1 MTDNQIENLL
11 QSLGIGHQY
20 CGHRLTVAAMH
31 LVGQDENSLLCVKS
45 GILLPLAE
53 QYHCDWRCIERNLR
67 TVVHRAWR
75 RNAPLLAQIATYP
88 LLNMPTVTEFIDIL
102 ASHLLRQRASS
113 YPMWS

>member
-1 MTDNQIENLL
+1 MSDDQIENLL

-20 CGHRLTVAAMH
+20 YGYRLTVAAMH
-31 LVGQDENSLLCVKS
+31 LVSQDENSLLCVKS

-53 QYHCDWRCIERNLR
+53 RYHCDWRCIERNLR

-75 RNAPLLAQIATYP
+75 RNAPLLVQIAACP
-88 LLNMPTVTEFIDIL
+88 LPDMPTVTEFIDIL
-102 ASHLLRQRASS
+102 ASYILRQRATE